1 MQKLKVAIIGAG
13 SVAHFHAWAV
23 EQLPEQATLV
33 AVQSSSMTAAAAFA
47 TQYKDAKAYAT
58 LDELLE
64 LGLDA
69 ILVTTP
75 PMHHHDVAIPL
86 LERGV
91 SALIEKP
98 LTSYT
103 WQARAMMDAAQR
115 GGALLS
121 TCCQREFLPP
131 VQRVK
136 RAMAD
141 GALGR
146 LVSCHARVNGH
157 REDAYYKAA
166 PGKVAWRGTLE
177 HGDGLLSNQAPH
189 HIDLMR
195 YFMGRFASVSATVA
209 NLIHPSITAEDAAY
223 GHVRFESG
231 AIGSFHFSNA
241 EAPGFYAG
249 VTVTDCHG
257 NTVEIQTDA
266 RMFVAGSG
274 GMAHI
279 PCINQWT
286 GVDAATLA
294 EWNREDAVSFN
305 RSEKPTM
312 QFHLL
317 AIRDFLNAIVEK
329 RPPMIDGEAGLQT
342 VMFVDGCY
350 MSNAAGGGPVA
361 LPLGEVGPGNSCG
374 REGIVRLSATAELK
388 L

>member
-1 MQKLKVAIIGAG
+1 
-13 SVAHFHAWAV
+13 
-23 EQLPEQATLV
+23 
-33 AVQSSSMTAAAAFA
+33 
-47 TQYKDAKAYAT
+47 
-58 LDELLE
+58 
-64 LGLDA
+64 
-69 ILVTTP
+69 
-75 PMHHHDVAIPL
+75 MHHHDVAIPL
-86 LERGV
+86 LQQGV
-91 SALIEKP
+91 HALIEKP

-103 WQARAMMDAAQR
+103 WQARAMLEASKA
-115 GGALLS
+115 GGAMVS

-136 RAMAD
+136 RALAA
-141 GALGR
+141 GTLGR

-166 PGKVAWRGTLE
+166 PGRVAWRGMLA

-195 YFMGRFASVSATVA
+195 YFMGPFKAVSATVA
-209 NLIHPSITAEDAAY
+209 NLIHPAITAEDAAY

-249 VTVTDCHG
+249 VTVTDCDG
-257 NTVEIQTDA
+257 KTVEIQTDA

-274 GMAHI
+274 GMAHV

-286 GVDAATLA
+286 GVTAETLA
-294 EWNREDAVSFN
+294 AWNKEDAEEFN
-305 RSEKPTM
+305 RSTKPTM

-317 AIRDFLNAIVEK
+317 AIEDFLRAIVER

-350 MSNAAGGGPVA
+350 MSNASGGCPVA
-361 LPLGEVGPGNSCG
+361 IPLGAVGPEDSCG
-374 REGIVRLSATAELK
+374 RDQILR
-388 L
+388 

>member
-23 EQLPEQATLV
+23 EQLAPQATLI
-33 AVQSSSMTAAAAFA
+33 AIQSSNLTAATAFA
-47 TQYKDAKAYAT
+47 AQYKEARAYAT
-58 LDELLE
+58 IDELLA
-64 LGLDA
+64 LDLDA

-75 PMHHHDVAIPL
+75 PMHHHDVAIPF

-91 SALIEKP
+91 HALIEKP

-103 WQARAMMDAAQR
+103 WQARAIQDAAQR
-115 GGALLS
+115 GGALVS

-141 GALGR
+141 GTLGH

-157 REDAYYKAA
+157 REDAYYAVA
-166 PGKVAWRGTLE
+166 HGKVAWRGMIE

-195 YFMGRFASVSATVA
+195 YFMGPFASVSATVA
-209 NLIHPSITAEDAAY
+209 NLVHPKITAEDAAY
-223 GHVRFESG
+223 GHVLFESG

-257 NTVEIQTDA
+257 ETVEIQTDA

-286 GVDAATLA
+286 GIDAATLA
-294 EWNREDAVSFN
+294 QWNKEDADAFN

-317 AIRDFLNAIVEK
+317 AIQDFLNAIVEK
-329 RPPMIDGEAGLQT
+329 RPPMIDGKAGLET

-350 MSNAAGGGPVA
+350 LSNAVGGSAVA
-361 LPLGEVGPGNSCG
+361 LPLGPVSPENLCG
-374 REGIVRLSATAELK
+374 RDKIRRLAD
-388 L
+388 

>member
-13 SVAHFHAWAV
+13 SVAHFHAWSV
-23 EQLPEQATLV
+23 EQLADLATLV
-33 AVQSSSMTAAAAFA
+33 AVQSSHLDSATAFAAQYKGAKAFA
-47 TQYKDAKAYAT
+47 TV
-58 LDELLE
+58 EEMLE

-75 PMHHHDVAIPL
+75 PMHHHDVAIPF

-91 SALIEKP
+91 HALIEKP
-98 LTSYT
+98 LTSFT
-103 WQARAMMDAAQR
+103 WQARAILDAAKR
-115 GGALLS
+115 GGAMVS

-136 RAMAD
+136 KAVAD
-141 GALGR
+141 GTLGR

-157 REDAYYKAA
+157 REDAYYQAA
-166 PGKVAWRGTLE
+166 PGRVAWRGMLE

-195 YFMGRFASVSATVA
+195 YFMGPFASVSATVA

-257 NTVEIQTDA
+257 KTVEIQTDA
-266 RMFVAGSG
+266 RMFVAGAG
-274 GMAHI
+274 GMGHI

-286 GVDAATLA
+286 GVEAATLA
-294 EWNREDAVSFN
+294 GWNKEDAESFN
-305 RSEKPTM
+305 RSPKPTM

-317 AIRDFLNAIVEK
+317 AIGDFLRAIAEK
-329 RPPMIDGEAGLQT
+329 REPMIDGEAGLQT

-350 MSNAAGGGPVA
+350 MSNARAASVA
-361 LPLGEVGPGNSCG
+361 LPLTAVTPEDVRG
-374 REGIVRLSATAELK
+374 RDKILRLA
-388 L
+388 

>member
-1 MQKLKVAIIGAG
+1 MQKLNVAIIGAG
-13 SVAHFHAWAV
+13 SVAHFHAWSI

-33 AVQSSSMTAAAAFA
+33 AVQSSNLDTATAFA
-47 TQYKDAKAYAT
+47 SQYGAKAYAT
-58 LDELLE
+58 LDELLD

-75 PMHHHDVAIPL
+75 PMHHHDVAIPF
-86 LERGV
+86 LEKGIH
-91 SALIEKP
+91 ALIEKP

-103 WQARAMMDAAQR
+103 WQARAMLDAAKA
-115 GGALLS
+115 GNAMVS

-136 RAMAD
+136 KAIAD
-141 GALGR
+141 GTLGR

-157 REDAYYKAA
+157 REDAYFQPP
-166 PGKVAWRGTLE
+166 PGRIAWRGMLE

-189 HIDLMR
+189 HTDLMR
-195 YFMGRFASVSATVA
+195 FFMGPFASVSAVVA
-209 NLIHPSITAEDAAY
+209 NLIHPKITAEDAAY
-223 GHVRFESG
+223 GHVRFKSG

-249 VTVTDCHG
+249 ITLTDCHG

-286 GVDAATLA
+286 GVDSATLA
-294 EWNREDAVSFN
+294 EWNKEDADAFN

-317 AIRDFLNAIVEK
+317 AIRDFLNAIAEG
-329 RPPMIDGEAGLQT
+329 RPPLIDGEAGLQT
-342 VMFVDGCY
+342 VMFVDACY
-350 MSNAAGGGPVA
+350 MSNASNGASIAIP
-361 LPLGEVGPGNSCG
+361 LPEVTPQDPCG
-374 REGIVRLSATAELK
+374 RDKILRL
-388 L
+388 

>member
-1 MQKLKVAIIGAG
+1 MLKIAIIGAG

-23 EQLPEQATLV
+23 RQLAGQAALV
-33 AVQSSSMTAAAAFA
+33 AVQSSNFEGAVAFA
-47 TQYKDAKAYAT
+47 SQYKATAYAT
-58 LDELLE
+58 LDEVLALD
-64 LGLDA
+64 LDA

-75 PMHHHDVAIPL
+75 PMHHHDLAIPFL
-86 LERGV
+86 LKGV
-91 SALIEKP
+91 HALIEKP

-103 WQARAMMDAAQR
+103 WQARAMLDAARAGQ
-115 GGALLS
+115 AMVS

-136 RAMAD
+136 RALAD
-141 GALGR
+141 GSLGR
-146 LVSCHARVNGH
+146 LVSCHARINGH
-157 REDAYYKAA
+157 REDAYYAAA
-166 PGKVAWRGTLE
+166 PGKIAWRGMLE

-195 YFMGRFASVSATVA
+195 FFMGDFASVSATVA
-209 NLIHPSITAEDAAY
+209 NLIHPAITAEDAAY

-249 VTVTDCHG
+249 VTVTDYHG
-257 NTVEIQTDA
+257 KTVEIQTDA

-274 GMAHI
+274 GMAHV

-286 GVDAATLA
+286 GVDAAVLA
-294 EWNREDAVSFN
+294 KWNQEDAEAFN

-317 AIRDFLNAIVEK
+317 AIAEFLKAIEET

-350 MSNAAGGGPVA
+350 MSNAGNGASVGIPLPV
-361 LPLGEVGPGNSCG
+361 LSPGDSCG
-374 REGIVRLSATAELK
+374 RDKILRLSR
-388 L
+388 